1 MKKTVIT
8 LLIILLFAVFCF
20 LFMDFRSEEVKDLDY
35 QINQLARKEISL
47 SSHDEIYRILQ
58 RIDAL
63 SEKDSKSMKSIEAF
77 DVTLKKYMV
86 FEDQAVVELE
96 AIITALPAPSQLT
109 MASEDVINEAASAY
123 RRAPE
128 GVKKRISNYSVL
140 QTVQQAM
147 EQYKE
152 DCWVKCENCGGDGKV
167 TCSLCNGRGS
177 RKVNYTTPNGK
188 TWQVYQDCKTTSRCG
203 ECSGKGGEYI
213 EK

>member
-1 MKKTVIT
+1 
-8 LLIILLFAVFCF
+8 
-20 LFMDFRSEEVKDLDY
+20 VKDLDY

-63 SEKDSKSMKSIEAF
+63 SEKDCKSLKSIEAF
-77 DVTLKKYMV
+77 DVTYRKYLA
-86 FEDQAVVELE
+86 FEDQAVAELE
-96 AIITALPAPSQLT
+96 AIITGLPVPSQITL
-109 MASEDVINEAASAY
+109 ASEDVIDDAATAY
-123 RRAPE
+123 SRAPE

-177 RKVNYTTPNGK
+177 RIVNYTTPNGK
-188 TWQVYQDCKTTSRCG
+188 TWQVSQECKTTSSCK
-203 ECSGKGGEYI
+203 ECKGVGGQYI